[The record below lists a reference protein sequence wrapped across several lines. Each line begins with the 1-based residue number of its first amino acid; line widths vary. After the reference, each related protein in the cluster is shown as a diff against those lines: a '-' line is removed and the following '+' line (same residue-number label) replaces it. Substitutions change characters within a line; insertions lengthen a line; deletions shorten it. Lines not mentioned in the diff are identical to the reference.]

1 MMKLLII
8 SYYWPPLGGPGAIRP
23 VKFAK
28 YLPRFGFEPVV
39 ITRKAIAYHSLDES
53 LGQETEHLRTIRTES
68 LDPAR
73 IFYFAGMRRYR
84 PRPWHI
90 PVKKALNFPD
100 SKFPWIPFVYGAG
113 IKVDFDAIF
122 VTAPPF
128 SSFIAG
134 YLLAKK
140 TGKPLIL
147 DFRDAWLEFPFLSY
161 DTRAEKKFVSYW
173 EEKVCR
179 SAALIIVVD
188 ENIRDTLTVKY
199 SGQRHKIHVI
209 PNGYDPDDF
218 AAAALPGTFTISY
231 LGTIRKERNPE
242 NFLKSIDELLR
253 EKKLSSAGIQIKFI
267 GHIEK
272 HYLDLINKYG
282 FAKCLGHL
290 PYRKALREF
299 SSAHV
304 SLMITTGDEYFFP
317 SRQNEYLAAGL
328 PIIVCGK
335 SQGIHRLE
343 SAFSLG
349 YPGWIFDYDDR
360 TGLEQKIM
368 DLYGR
373 FKNREI
379 TRHETPFKEYTRQIL
394 TGKLCDLI
402 RTAGRQNNTTVHA
415 GSRAKEQ

>member
-1 MMKLLII
+1 MTKLLII

-39 ITRKAIAYHSLDES
+39 ITRKAIAYHSLDGS
-53 LGQETEHLRTIRTES
+53 LGQETEHVRTIRTES

-73 IFYFAGMRRYR
+73 ICYLAGMRLYR
-84 PRPWHI
+84 PRSWHV

-100 SKFPWIPFVYGAG
+100 SKFPWIPFAYQAG
-113 IKVDFDAIF
+113 LKVDFDAIF

-140 TGKPLIL
+140 TGKPLVL
-147 DFRDAWLEFPFLSY
+147 DFRDAWLEFPFMKY
-161 DTRAEKKFVSYW
+161 DTRTQKEFVSYW

-179 SAALIIVVD
+179 SAAQIIVVD
-188 ENIRDTLTVKY
+188 ENIRDILAAKY
-199 SGQRHKIHVI
+199 SGQRSKIHVI

-218 AAAALPGTFTISY
+218 TAAALPDTFTVSY
-231 LGTIRKERNPE
+231 LGTVRKERNPE
-242 NFLKSIDELLR
+242 NFLKAIDELIR
-253 EKKLSSAGIQIKFI
+253 EKRLASSDIKLKFI
-267 GHIEK
+267 GHVEK
-272 HYLDLINKYG
+272 HYLDLISPYG

-290 PYRKALREF
+290 HYREALREF
-299 SSAHV
+299 SSAHAA
-304 SLMITTGDEYFFP
+304 LMVTTGDEYFFP
-317 SRQNEYLAAGL
+317 SRQIEYLAAGL

-335 SQGIHRLE
+335 SPGVHRLE
-343 SAFSLG
+343 SAFSRG
-349 YPGWIFDYDDR
+349 YPGWVFDYADR
-360 TGLEQKIM
+360 AGLKQKLM

-373 FKNREI
+373 FKRREI
-379 TRHETPFKEYTRQIL
+379 VRHETPFKEYTRQNL

-402 RTAGRQNNTTVHA
+402 KKVCRQDNATA
-415 GSRAKEQ
+415 